1 MTDEP
6 YEDEL
11 YEEIGMI
18 LNRHKLVSVI
28 RDDIKEFIE
37 SHYYF
42 GLTPPLEP
50 FKLKGKCFTVFRG
63 DECEGIIRE
72 LSR

>member
-18 LNRHKLVSVI
+18 LNRHKLVSAT

-42 GLTPPLEP
+42 GITPPLEP
-50 FKLKGKCFTVFRG
+50 FKLKGL
-63 DECEGIIRE
+63 EP
-72 LSR
+72 LSKKLNGYILPDSVKN